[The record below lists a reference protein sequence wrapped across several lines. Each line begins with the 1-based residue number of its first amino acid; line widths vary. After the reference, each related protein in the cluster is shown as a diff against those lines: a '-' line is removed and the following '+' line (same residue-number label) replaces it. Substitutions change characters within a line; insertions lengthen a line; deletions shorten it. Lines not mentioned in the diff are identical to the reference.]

1 MSYGAG
7 MDALDDT
14 LRLYD
19 LLREAGE
26 DPVTLDELAVAGVAD
41 PARALLDLELTGHA
55 ISRVVDERTECV
67 RLAPFDG
74 VHLLAVPD
82 VEPRP
87 VPAQAPGRRP
97 LLVAAALL
105 LLALLLARR

>member
-1 MSYGAG
+1 MH
-7 MDALDDT
+7 ALDDT

-26 DPVTLDELAVAGVAD
+26 EPVTLDELSVAGVDD
-41 PARALLDLELTGHA
+41 PARALLDLELAGHA

-74 VHLLAVPD
+74 VHLLSVPD
-82 VEPRP
+82 VGATRP
-87 VPAQAPGRRP
+87 VPAPAPARRP

-105 LLALLLARR
+105 LLALLLSRR